1 MPHLDRNG
9 VKIWYEARGR
19 GPDVL
24 LTHGYSATSRM
35 WGPQIRGLADRFRLI
50 VWDIRG
56 HGESD
61 SPEDTAAYSE
71 DASVEDMAA
80 ILDACGVE
88 RAAIG
93 GLSLGGYLSLS
104 FHVRHPE
111 RVRALLLFDTGPG
124 YRNDEA
130 RQKWN
135 RMAEGYARD
144 LDEKGLASLGS
155 GAEVRARQHRSAK
168 GLAAA
173 ARGILK
179 QTDARVIDSLP
190 EIRVPAL
197 VLWGE
202 RDDPFVKPGEYMAA
216 KVPGAQKVV
225 VAGAG
230 HAANLDQPQAFN
242 TAVRDFLESIA
253 S

>member
-9 VKIWYEARGR
+9 VKIWYESRGS
-19 GPDVL
+19 GPAVL

-35 WGPQIRGLADRFRLI
+35 WAPQIRGLADRFRLI
-50 VWDIRG
+50 VWDLRG

-61 SPEDTAAYSE
+61 SPEDPSAYSE
-71 DASVEDMAA
+71 DATVEDMAA
-80 ILDACGVE
+80 ILDACAVE
-88 RAAIG
+88 RAAVG
-93 GLSLGGYLSLS
+93 GLSLGGYLSLA

-111 RVRALLLFDTGPG
+111 RVSALLLFDTGPG
-124 YRNDEA
+124 YRSDEG

-135 RMAEGYARD
+135 RMAEGYARG
-144 LDEKGLASLGS
+144 LDEKGLASLGT
-155 GAEVRARQHRSAK
+155 GLEVRVAQHRSAK

-190 EIRVPAL
+190 QIRVPTL

-216 KVPGAQKVV
+216 KIAGARKAVVP
-225 VAGAG
+225 GAG

-242 TAVRDFLESIA
+242 AAVGDFLGSLTR
-253 S
+253 